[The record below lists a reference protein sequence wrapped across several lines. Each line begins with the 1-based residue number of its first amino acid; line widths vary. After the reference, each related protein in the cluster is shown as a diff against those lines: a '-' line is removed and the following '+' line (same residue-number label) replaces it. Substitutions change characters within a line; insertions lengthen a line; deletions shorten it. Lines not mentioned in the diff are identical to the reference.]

1 MLAPHGIK
9 HVAIDA
15 VGHDGIAFIPDLVL
29 GIGAIDDADLLNLRH
44 QFAKLFHIRIGE
56 FLGRIDLYHAG
67 CIEAQAVDQAVL
79 DTADERSHGDDRGDA
94 NDDAK
99 DGEQAASLVG
109 LERVKGFLDKIA
121 GAHAFAPFG

>member
-1 MLAPHGIK
+1 MNRHVPQRACCAHGIK

-99 DGEQAASLVG
+99 MVSRLRPLLASS
-109 LERVKGFLDKIA
+109 E
-121 GAHAFAPFG
+121 